1 MKGEIYQACCIVASA
16 KNALKSGCTYQ
27 PVMQKYVDSTTFTFI
42 NRDISFKKNNS
53 DDASGILVEGL
64 LESMAEYYSAELS
77 QNIKRGMNLN
87 AQKCLCTGGNIALGF
102 MVDDTK
108 HFIID
113 EDTAPIVHK
122 VFELYADGN
131 SAIEICNYLNIK
143 GFKTSRGA
151 EFNKNSLR
159 TMLKNKRYIG
169 IYTYNGT
176 EIKDG
181 LPRIIGDDLF
191 YKVQDVLA
199 KNKKAPARSRAK
211 VEYLL
216 TTKLFYGKCRTRN
229 CLKSSS

>member
-108 HFIID
+108 HYIID

-131 SAIEICNYLNIK
+131 SAIEI
-143 GFKTSRGA
+143 
-151 EFNKNSLR
+151 
-159 TMLKNKRYIG
+159 
-169 IYTYNGT
+169 
-176 EIKDG
+176 
-181 LPRIIGDDLF
+181 
-191 YKVQDVLA
+191 
-199 KNKKAPARSRAK
+199 
-211 VEYLL
+211 
-216 TTKLFYGKCRTRN
+216 
-229 CLKSSS
+229 